1 MGYTKG
7 NYTKEDTTKGDIS
20 MGLFNKVCEYLE
32 NEKGLK
38 GGYYCTLTGKH
49 ISSSDTVFKEYCDTS
64 SYQYKCPER
73 PENK

>member
-1 MGYTKG
+1 
-7 NYTKEDTTKGDIS
+7 

-32 NEKGLK
+32 SEKGLK

-49 ISSSDTVFKEYCDTS
+49 ISSSDKVFKEYCDTS
-64 SYQYKCPER
+64 SYQFKCPER